1 MIFDIVGNKM
11 DLYQNEEISE
21 KEAREYAKS
30 IGAGYHLVSCKQSV
44 GIKDLFEDL
53 RDMGFRCIII
63 SNESKKRV
71 TPFKELLCVDSAYH
85 AMKPFK
91 FKIKKFNKSRNIY
104 F

>member
-44 GIKDLFEDL
+44 GIKDLFEDCAKRYL
-53 RDMGFRCIII
+53 ETSKLTEKNKEKDNI
-63 SNESKKRV
+63 SLSLDKNQTKVEKK
-71 TPFKELLCVDSAYH
+71 KCC
-85 AMKPFK
+85 
-91 FKIKKFNKSRNIY
+91 
-104 F
+104 